1 MHYERTVW
9 QSNMALALMLYSW
22 GKQTR
27 IAMYALILFLGG
39 LFSAAQPAPTDQPL
53 KLVSDTPINLGER
66 LEFKLSY
73 GWFTVGRAVWATD
86 KNYQMMSGEKCFKF
100 KVTARSAGL
109 AGIFA
114 TVEDE
119 WGEYMRPDFIPLM
132 AYRDLSEG
140 KYVLDEKSYFDYTK
154 REIRTEK
161 IRKGNVKPTEY
172 YSMDKDRLAMLGGFM
187 QMRCIDYSKYKPG
200 DRIRIEAFFEGE
212 PYELDV
218 IYKGKEML
226 KSKVGHLQTYKLVPL
241 MPENKLFPGKEPI
254 TIWISADK
262 NRLPLRADAN
272 MYFGSAYVELT
283 NYKNVKFGPDYQ

>member
-1 MHYERTVW
+1 VW
-9 QSNMALALMLYSW
+9 PFEALALMLYSC

-27 IAMYALILFLGG
+27 IAMLTLILTLSG
-39 LFSAAQPAPTDQPL
+39 LFVDAQSATPYSASSNSTV
-53 KLVSDTPINLGER
+53 KLVTESPINLGEK

-73 GWFTVGRAVWATD
+73 GWFTVGRAVWYTD
-86 KNYQMMSGEKCFKF
+86 HNYQTMNGEKCIKF

-119 WGEYMRPDFIPLM
+119 WGEYMRPSDFLPVL
-132 AYRDLSEG
+132 AYRDLKEG
-140 KYVLDEKSYFDYTK
+140 KYIIDEKTYFDYSQK
-154 REIRTEK
+154 KIRTEVVK
-161 IRKGNVKPTEY
+161 RGNPKPTEY
-172 YSMDKDRLAMLGGFM
+172 FNMEKNRLAMLGAFM
-187 QMRCIDYSKYKPG
+187 QMRCIDYAKYKPG

-218 IYKGKEML
+218 IYKGKEEL
-226 KSKVGHLQTYKLVPL
+226 RSKVGRLQAYKLVPL
-241 MPENKLFPGKEPI
+241 MPENRLFPGKEPI
-254 TIWISADK
+254 AVWISADK

-283 NYKNVKFGPDYQ
+283 NYKNIKFGPDYQ